1 MNLIGY
7 KMAVLQ
13 SPCTR
18 ERINQ
23 LWTLAVLTP
32 SSSSCNATATWKLPG
47 RPAGGRPAAGPC
59 SLGQGGR
66 GPGRHRAHR
75 LHGQRSA
82 VRPDGRSQ
90 DPGVGRSIRAA
101 GVLSR
106 ACPHLQL
113 QCLACTGCGALCV
126 RRWHLCECDC
136 EWLGSQSWK
145 QIFLQRNR
153 RERRM
158 AHARPEDF
166 ICKQV
171 TENVGI
177 LGPIAYL
184 TGNDL
189 TTDRPSRP
197 IVCTVSSFDKLYAWD
212 VQKGSIF
219 WSSPVQD
226 SSITNLVTLPEL
238 CMAVTMDRERTI
250 KVWDCLHEDALS
262 EFFMPY
268 DCFSLT
274 AFLSARG
281 PVLMVSGPASGWGSR
296 MRCLLPSQGAR
307 SSCRHIAVCLSAVI
321 PSTFSESVTT
331 YGWLLVVWTS
341 VPSGTFSQ
349 PSSLKKLPD
358 VFHSPVLQVGDSTG
372 DMYTFKIPSLTE
384 ISRTKAFQFSVDIL
398 RCSPC
403 RKWVFVCGTQQCSF
417 PKVFLTECLLKPLDT
432 PQSFSLPFLSCL
444 GASWTPRRESRITLM
459 FRRDPKKMGFITFD
473 LTTRRTEDRTVI
485 GADRQFPAAG
495 SHREPQLDGS
505 QRGRHDCLQQWAVPV
520 PLHHWRP
527 PAATTGG
534 PPDSHQEPMGGSC
547 PRPQHSHG
555 WFSARVRVGRGRPLP
570 VPQELLPHEA

>member
-281 PVLMVSGPASGWGSR
+281 PVLMV
-296 MRCLLPSQGAR
+296 
-307 SSCRHIAVCLSAVI
+307 
-321 PSTFSESVTT
+321 
-331 YGWLLVVWTS
+331 
-341 VPSGTFSQ
+341 
-349 PSSLKKLPD
+349 
-358 VFHSPVLQVGDSTG
+358 GDSTG

-485 GADRQFPAAG
+485 GAQQIANFLLPDHIESPSWMGVNEADMIVFSSGPYLFLFTIGGLLLRQLEDHQTAIRSLWVDPVHVLSTAT
-495 SHREPQLDGS
+495 DGS
-505 QRGRHDCLQQWAVPV
+505 LHVYVWEEGGRYPYLKSCCHMKHEETGQTLGCYVSNAVCDN
-520 PLHHWRP
+520 
-527 PAATTGG
+527 A
-534 PPDSHQEPMGGSC
+534 SI
-547 PRPQHSHG
+547 
-555 WFSARVRVGRGRPLP
+555 VRVVSRIRNSSILVMYTLKGS
-570 VPQELLPHEA
+570 